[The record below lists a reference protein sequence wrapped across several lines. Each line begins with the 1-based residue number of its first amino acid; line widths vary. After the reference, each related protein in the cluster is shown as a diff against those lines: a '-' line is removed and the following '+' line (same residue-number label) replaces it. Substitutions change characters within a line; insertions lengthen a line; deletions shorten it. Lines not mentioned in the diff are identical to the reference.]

1 VFDSQFGNSVLLVD
15 DSPMDVASMMS
26 QLQLAGCA
34 VQTTDS
40 HDCALKFLVDDEEIN
55 VVILDH
61 GITGTRVAN
70 FITVAKTIRPE
81 LIIVGSSSSDC
92 RREFGKAGA
101 DCFLRKPWRLVELV
115 DALETINPSYF
126 AGSDSNVERDS
137 ETDLASSVTRLGNG
151 SFDTMCLRFTL
162 GERARIAV
170 GKLEGMEGTVA
181 GFRSGGRIL
190 LRLSVGVFAEIHQ
203 YALEQAN
210 CSQTPSDVTVRDLPG
225 SPRIRR

>member
-1 VFDSQFGNSVLLVD
+1 MADSQIGKAVLLVD
-15 DSPMDVASMMS
+15 DSRMDLANMMN
-26 QLQLAGCA
+26 QLNHAGCA
-34 VQTTDS
+34 VRTTDS
-40 HDCALKFLVDDEEIN
+40 HDCALKLIVDDQGIGI
-55 VVILDH
+55 VILDH
-61 GITGTRVAN
+61 GITGKSVAD

-92 RREFGKAGA
+92 RRKFDEAGA

-162 GERARIAV
+162 GEHARIAV